1 MKAHQK
7 LSLVVGIGL
16 LGLFMVGSANAE
28 PGITSNTIVIGQS
41 AGFTGTAGDEVKQAT
56 AGAQLY
62 FDTVN
67 KQGGVFGRKIVLES
81 MDDGFEPKRTIENT
95 HKLLTEKNAFALF
108 LYRGTPTTESIL
120 STITDAKVP
129 LIAPVTGATSLHEP
143 LQHYVFNVR
152 SRYRQEVITDIEQL
166 KGMGL
171 LRYSVLVSNDSFGN
185 DALEGVKQAI
195 KKFNLPEPVIASYE
209 RNTVAV
215 EGAVKKIYAS
225 NPQAVLLICT
235 AKPCAAFIKEYRLAG
250 GNQQL
255 VTLSNVSS
263 KAFVQSLGKDARGI
277 GMTQVFPSPD
287 SPVTPI
293 SKEFITAVKNHSELA
308 DSYPAMEGYISAKVL
323 VEGLRRTGNK
333 PTREGL
339 VSALESM
346 GGYDLGGMSLK
357 YGPSSHDG
365 LNFIELTVISKG
377 GYIMR

>member
-171 LRYSVLVSNDSFGN
+171 MRYSVLVSNDSFGN

-195 KKFNLPEPVIASYE
+195 KKFNLPDPVIASYE

-215 EGAVKKIYAS
+215 EAAVKKIFAS

-287 SPVTPI
+287 SPVTAI
-293 SKEFITAVKNHSELA
+293 SKEFITAVKNHSELS

-346 GGYDLGGMSLK
+346 GGYDLGGLSLK

-377 GYIMR
+377 GYVMR